1 MEKTFHIE
9 PPEADATPE
18 EWEQWLKRETR
29 AEGVAKA
36 QRTKAMAHADLSDL
50 PHFVPGSCVTSGD
63 GVHRQQFVA
72 MGFSGDFESGNGVL
86 ELIAPATQARYFQ
99 ARGSRAIRP
108 KAVLLNARRKVR
120 SDSNRAKRFKQL

>member
-9 PPEADATPE
+9 PPDADATPE
-18 EWEQWLKRETR
+18 AWEKWLKRETR
-29 AEGVAKA
+29 AEAAAKA
-36 QRTKAMAHADLSDL
+36 QRTKAMDHADLSDL

-99 ARGSRAIRP
+99 QRGKRGRRS
-108 KAVLLNARRKVR
+108 KALNTRRKVQR
-120 SDSNRAKRFKQL
+120 DQKRAARFKGLGT